1 MTKKSIHNLEWAK
14 LMAHLQARACVISR
28 LTGMSASDSRKLW
41 HAEIGRS
48 SPSGQQ
54 PNDADWF
61 LKSGIRRTHSAMIL
75 QLYAISEKVL
85 PAYAGFTHAYY
96 HYARMTA
103 GLVERESWTTDPAFR
118 RSEDDYVIPFARAHF
133 LAQIYTDDQ
142 LADGKRK
149 CALQVRRC
157 KACGTLYLGHIEES
171 EKKCPACVK

>member
-14 LMAHLQARACVISR
+14 IMAHLQARACVISR

-96 HYARMTA
+96 H
-103 GLVERESWTTDPAFR
+103 
-118 RSEDDYVIPFARAHF
+118 
-133 LAQIYTDDQ
+133 
-142 LADGKRK
+142 
-149 CALQVRRC
+149 
-157 KACGTLYLGHIEES
+157 
-171 EKKCPACVK
+171 